1 MHAKIEMMAG
11 EYFSWEK
18 EADKSMP
25 EDTSTSE
32 AKNFSIFEIFRIFWW
47 RGRKNTVRPFSLDK
61 VFLRDIFC

>member
-32 AKNFSIFEIFRIFWW
+32 AKNFSIFEIFRIF
-47 RGRKNTVRPFSLDK
+47 
-61 VFLRDIFC
+61 